1 MYSFNKDKG
10 DYEMVDLRGF
20 LEDVRRSAVDTG
32 YELFLVH
39 GINGMKKEFGSKEP
53 VKIANKLIDYYIKYE
68 EYEKCAELKKVIDD
82 YHKQDK
88 KCQTK

>member
-20 LEDVRRSAVDTG
+20 FEDVRRSAVDTG

-68 EYEKCAELKKVIDD
+68 EYEKCAIIKNRMDELNKILKK
-82 YHKQDK
+82 YNK
-88 KCQTK
+88 